1 MLVLISA
8 LIIDAVTSNIYNLI
22 SKEID
27 SIWGV
32 TYFISISAVI
42 LVVGLVLL
50 LGVIKEQSK
59 HLRRTN
65 SNFNK
70 IYRLVVAV
78 QFLIIAVFLFMII
91 QMVLTS
97 QYFVTE
103 LIITSIVGSIPFYIS
118 LGLLAHRFFLWYRSS
133 KQNIIV
139 FLYGL
144 AIVFMLIG
152 NATLDTGV
160 VSAFLDAPEIKKASA
175 MQFQDDSS
183 INNSTHL
190 MTMFSATFL
199 RLAMVLLTISY
210 IFLWIV
216 SAILLYGYSRRLGKS
231 TTYWMVIFLP
241 PVFLLLGLF
250 PSLLGIPNAN
260 FSFIEQD
267 ADLFRILATL
277 AIIVGGLLF
286 GVSFFVLARSMRRV
300 RQGPI
305 ADYLN
310 IAGYGIALLPLP
322 ILANILFIPYPPIGS
337 ATCSALALASYVF
350 SVGIYS
356 SAISIS
362 EDAELRKSIRKT
374 AVNELKLLDSIGTAQ
389 MSAQLQGEVAKLVK
403 EHSDTMVNEV
413 GVQSN
418 LTVEDAKEY
427 LDEVIEELNKHRS
440 SK

>member
-1 MLVLISA
+1 MVL
-8 LIIDAVTSNIYNLI
+8 
-22 SKEID
+22 
-27 SIWGV
+27 
-32 TYFISISAVI
+32 
-42 LVVGLVLL
+42 
-50 LGVIKEQSK
+50 
-59 HLRRTN
+59 
-65 SNFNK
+65 
-70 IYRLVVAV
+70 
-78 QFLIIAVFLFMII
+78 

-190 MTMFSATFL
+190 MTMFSVTFL

-231 TTYWMVIFLP
+231 TAYWMVIFLP
-241 PVFLLLGLF
+241 PVFLILGMF
-250 PSLLGIPNAN
+250 PSLLGISNAN

-277 AIIVGGLLF
+277 ASIVGGLLF
-286 GVSFFVLARSMRRV
+286 GVSFFVLARSMRPV
-300 RQGPI
+300 RQGAI
-305 ADYLN
+305 TDYLN

-427 LDEVIEELNKHRS
+427 LNEVIEELNKHRS